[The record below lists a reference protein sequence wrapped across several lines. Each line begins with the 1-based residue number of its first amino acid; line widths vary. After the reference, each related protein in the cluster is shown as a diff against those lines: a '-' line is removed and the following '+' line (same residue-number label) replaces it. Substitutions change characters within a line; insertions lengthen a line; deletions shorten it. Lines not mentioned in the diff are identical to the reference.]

1 MAWTAR
7 EMDRQLSR
15 QSLWLRE
22 SWTWLLQRHVLKA
35 WTGPGRPTALDVGCG
50 PGFVME
56 ALAPLLDVQG
66 VDIDPE
72 AAAECRR
79 RGLRATEADAHSLP
93 FDDGSFDVVYCSF
106 LLLWVKDPVKVVS
119 EMARLSRGWV
129 VCLAEPDL
137 GARIDFPTEL
147 SPLAAIAEEGVRAE
161 GGDPLMGR
169 KLRAVF
175 DACGLEAETGVHQ
188 GVWGIDELREEAD
201 GEWRYLELTARD
213 DEDRAKLSELRP
225 VWERALRD
233 GTLFTYNPVFHA
245 FARKSGS
252 HR

>member
-1 MAWTAR
+1 MGWTTK

-35 WTGPGRPTALDVGCG
+35 WTRPGRPTALDVGCG

-56 ALAPLLDVQG
+56 TLAPLLDVQG
-66 VDIDPE
+66 ADIDPE
-72 AAAECRR
+72 AVAECRR

-129 VCLAEPDL
+129 ACLAEPDI
-137 GARIDFPTEL
+137 GARIDFPEEL
-147 SPLAAIAEEGVRAE
+147 SPLAKIAEDGVRGE
-161 GGDPLMGR
+161 GGDPLIGR
-169 KLRAVF
+169 KLRGIF
-175 DACGLEAETGVHQ
+175 GACGLEAETGVHP
-188 GVWGIDELREEAD
+188 GVWGIEKLREEAE
-201 GEWRYLELTARD
+201 GEWKYLELTARD
-213 DEDRAKLSELRP
+213 EGQKAKLSELKP
-225 VWERALRD
+225 VWDRALRD
-233 GTLFTYNPVFHA
+233 GTLFTFDPVFYA
-245 FARKSGS
+245 FAGKDRS